1 MVKLTNGLKADAN
14 LEENCKDE
22 IYRAFKRLETVNR
35 DWLKAIENRRS
46 GSHWGGFMPWQG
58 LAGLPW
64 QRLADDERI
73 EGLHSPE
80 CDYYFARDCLPF
92 EAMEHIKLL
101 SDFETFEQIIIAEAD
116 HGTELVAFNMEP
128 VPTNE
133 AWLILGPDKVFVVE
147 KIVRTC
153 YPGRF
158 AISPTQHPAWDG
170 TRECFQAIADSGFPV
185 AVKGVNDPVLRDKI
199 LKPYV
204 KQFLWA
210 EKP

>member
-1 MVKLTNGLKADAN
+1 MKATSDLKAISI
-14 LEENCKDE
+14 DE
-22 IYRAFKRLETVNR
+22 SEMSAIVMAFKRLETVNR

-46 GSHWGGFMPWQG
+46 GSHWGGFMPWQC

-64 QRLADDERI
+64 QRLADSERI

-80 CDYYFARDCLPF
+80 CDYYFAYDCLPF
-92 EAMEHIKLL
+92 EAVEHIKLL
-101 SDFETFEQIIIAEAD
+101 SDFETFDWIIIAEAD
-116 HGTELVAFNMEP
+116 HGTELVAFNMEA

-133 AWLILGPDKVFVVE
+133 AWLILGPDKDYPDK

-170 TRECFQAIADSGFPV
+170 TRECFQVIADSGFPV
-185 AVKGVNDPVLRDKI
+185 AVKGVNDPVLKDKI
-199 LKPYV
+199 LQPYI
-204 KQFLWA
+204 K
-210 EKP
+210 